1 MAIKIISCHP
11 IFTENAFMVSQR
23 YNIPIEQT
31 FDPKRGDLYIVFGG
45 HEQAVALFLAQQ
57 QMNNEFGYIIYN
69 SEQFHSIHWKNKY
82 YIELCRNNPVFHY
95 SIELAREIKDKFKII
110 PYSYFFF
117 DFITW
122 DKSSLEEHEHY
133 DIVFVGQENEKRRSI
148 ELELREKFPDKKILF
163 NYKYEYNTPQKLTSL
178 LMNTSILLNIPYY
191 ENNVLESHRINKALC
206 CGCKVI
212 SMYSGD
218 EDANEFYKDYVY
230 FTNNIPKLLESDLDE
245 PKKNW
250 QTFNV
255 EAGAKL
261 HQDNL
266 YVIQQVFDKLKARLE
281 TIKK

>member
-1 MAIKIISCHP
+1 MSIKILSCHP
-11 IFTENAFMVSQR
+11 IFSENAIMISQR
-23 YNIPIEQT
+23 FNIQIEQT
-31 FDPKRGDLYIVFGG
+31 FNPQKGDLYIAFGS
-45 HEQAVALFLAQQ
+45 HEQAVALYLTQQ

-69 SEQFHSIHWKNKY
+69 SEQFDSIHWRNKY

-95 SIELAREIKDKFKII
+95 SIELAREIKDKFKIV

-117 DFITW
+117 DYMVW
-122 DKSSLEEHEHY
+122 DQKSIEEHEQY
-133 DIVFVGQENEKRRSI
+133 DIVFIGARSEKR
-148 ELELREKFPDKKILF
+148 ENLEKQLKEEHPDKKILF
-163 NYKYEYNTPQKLTSL
+163 HYDYEYNTPQKITSL

-191 ENNVLESHRINKALC
+191 ENGVLETHRINKALS
-206 CGCKVI
+206 CGCKVV
-212 SMYSGD
+212 SMYSRD

-230 FTNNIPKLLESDLDE
+230 FTNNIPKLLQSELDE

-266 YVIQQVFDKLKARLE
+266 YVIKQVFEKLKARLE